1 MHCSAIRQN
10 FISYYQELEFH
21 LLSSGSMLHPSIP
34 MSFVMSAGL
43 VQVETSLAKAENRSD
58 NKFLLVQSCFR
69 HFDLDR
75 IGRDNTHLSL
85 FEMPAVFEF
94 GAEDPRKLLRRIWD
108 FVTEILGIDAERIW
122 VSYFAGDNVS
132 GHNLGQDDQTYH
144 TWKDIGIP
152 EHRLVGLTAEHNYWL
167 QGGGFDNEGSK
178 WRKCGAT
185 TELFY
190 DLGEDKSCGAECRP
204 GCVCGRFVEFSNTL
218 FVSHQL
224 NSQTNEL
231 RRMDD
236 PFTEAVIGTE
246 RIAMILQNA
255 PSVFH
260 IKENL
265 PIIRAIQEHSA
276 PGDLP
281 EHLIIE
287 SERVIAD
294 YASALSALVA
304 AGAPPPGK
312 NGRERIIKLLIR
324 GIITRKILLGIDVKK
339 ISIIIECAVKK
350 QGIITPGNLH
360 KIETYFMRE
369 SQCFQKT
376 IQRGLKKLERLLVQN
391 QGETLSGQQI
401 VFLEKRCGLP
411 YLLIAASLR
420 KKSLQILD
428 QEYKDVL
435 REWKKSLLTTSR

>member
-1 MHCSAIRQN
+1 MHCSAIRER
-10 FISYYQELEFH
+10 FISYYQH
-21 LLSSGSMLHPSIP
+21 LDFQLLPSGSMLHPSIP

-94 GAEDPRKLLRRIWD
+94 GAENPQKLLRHIWD
-108 FVTEILGIDAERIW
+108 FVTKNLEIDAERIW
-122 VSYFAGDNVS
+122 VSYFTGDNVS
-132 GHNLGQDDQTYH
+132 GHNLGRDDQTYH
-144 TWKDIGIP
+144 TWKNIGIP
-152 EHRLVGLTAEHNYWL
+152 EDRLVGLAAEHNYWL
-167 QGGGFDNEGSK
+167 QGGGFDNEGSL

-204 GCVCGRFVEFSNTL
+204 GCSCGRFVEFSNTL
-218 FVSHQL
+218 FVSHQV
-224 NSQTNEL
+224 NTQTNEL

-255 PSVFH
+255 LSVFH
-260 IKENL
+260 IKENR
-265 PIIRAIQEHSA
+265 PIIRAIQKYSA
-276 PGDLP
+276 PDDLP

-324 GIITRKILLGIDVKK
+324 GIITRKILLGIDINKFLFITK
-339 ISIIIECAVKK
+339 YAAKK
-350 QGIITPGNLH
+350 QGILPDNLH
-360 KIETYFMRE
+360 KIETYFMKE
-369 SQCFQKT
+369 AECFQKT
-376 IQRGLKKLERLLVQN
+376 IQRGLKKMERLLAKN

-411 YLLIAASLR
+411 YLLIAESLR
-420 KKSLQILD
+420 KKS
-428 QEYKDVL
+428 V
-435 REWKKSLLTTSR
+435 TSQ